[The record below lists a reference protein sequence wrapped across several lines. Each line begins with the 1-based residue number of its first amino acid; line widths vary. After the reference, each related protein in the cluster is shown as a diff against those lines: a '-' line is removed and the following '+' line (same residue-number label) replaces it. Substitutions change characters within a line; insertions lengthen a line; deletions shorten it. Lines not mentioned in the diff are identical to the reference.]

1 MIINLYFHLIVR
13 KSEKNTFLIRSL
25 EVLYELLHIKLLE
38 QCLEH
43 NMSQILGIV
52 IVLENL
58 REMRT
63 LMNIEKSFINT

>member
-63 LMNIEKSFINT
+63 LMNIEKSFINA

>member
-43 NMSQILGIV
+43 NMSQILAIV